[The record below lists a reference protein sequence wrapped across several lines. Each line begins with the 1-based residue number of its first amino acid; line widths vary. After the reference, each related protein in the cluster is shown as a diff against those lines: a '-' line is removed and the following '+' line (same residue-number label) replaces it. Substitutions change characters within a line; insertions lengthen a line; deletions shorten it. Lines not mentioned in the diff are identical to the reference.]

1 MSVDVKER
9 LRRLEEAVGRLR
21 GVRGARADLD
31 PSGSPSVRAL
41 VLPESDH
48 SAIAGAIDSL
58 AKSSGVALEPE
69 SIEILRADLPAPGRR
84 SRRRRLA
91 SLSVT
96 RSDDGFTVRVTLEL
110 NGDVLLG
117 ETEGPSGRRFEMRA
131 IAGAVLDG
139 LGDVIGF
146 EAQLETVNLLQAG
159 ETRLA
164 VVQLN
169 THTGSLV
176 GSALV
181 RYDEH
186 DAVARATLAAVNRV
200 IAEREPLDAEAAS
213 PATASSAL

>member
-1 MSVDVKER
+1 MSIDVKDR
-9 LRRLEEAVGRLR
+9 LRRLEEAVGKLR

-31 PSGSPSVRAL
+31 PAGSPSVRAL
-41 VLPESDH
+41 VLPESDP

-58 AKSSGVALEPE
+58 ARSSGLALAPD
-69 SIEILRADLPAPGRR
+69 SIEILRADLPGNGR

-96 RSDDGFTVRVTLEL
+96 RSDDGFSARVTLEL

-117 ETEGPSGRRFEMRA
+117 EVEGSSGRRFEMRS
-131 IAGAVLDG
+131 IALAVLDG
-139 LGDVIGF
+139 LGDLIGSQ
-146 EAQLETVNLLQAG
+146 AQLDSVNLLQVG
-159 ETRLA
+159 DTRLA
-164 VVQLN
+164 IVQLN
-169 THTGSLV
+169 TSTDSLI

-200 IAEREPLDAEAAS
+200 VAERSTSAA
-213 PATASSAL
+213 TG